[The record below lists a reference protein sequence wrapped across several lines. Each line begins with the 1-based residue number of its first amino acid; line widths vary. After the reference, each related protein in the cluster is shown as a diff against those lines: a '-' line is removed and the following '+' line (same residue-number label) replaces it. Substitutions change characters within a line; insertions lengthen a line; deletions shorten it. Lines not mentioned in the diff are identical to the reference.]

1 MAFLFAKSFPFCVQ
15 DAGETPTGNG
25 TVYPIGMS
33 LKAVMELF
41 WKCETFNLTGSY
53 ALSYFVDPGSR
64 KDYIINDSYSTE
76 VTSLTYWPPKMS
88 DMICSEQPVFYGE
101 GFGTGTIVT
110 TNSDVPQNS
119 QPFFYLQL
127 FAFSGAEVIKKGNL
141 YYPRFALVFAPGFEY
156 GSSYSTFET
165 GNGLYVEAP
174 NFVSVTLGDET
185 FSCSIYAYPRSPYSS
200 SFYPPQDIVFTGSIS
215 ITKSSDRLAE

>member
-25 TVYPIGMS
+25 TIYPIGMS

-76 VTSLTYWPPKMS
+76 VASLTYWPPKMS

-101 GFGTGTIVT
+101 GFGTGTIFT
-110 TNSDVPQNS
+110 TNAGIPRNS
-119 QPFFYLQL
+119 EPFFYLNMFNYFETQ
-127 FAFSGAEVIKKGNL
+127 EVIKKNNL
-141 YYPRFALVFAPGFEY
+141 FYPRFALVFAPGFEY
-156 GSSYSTFET
+156 GSYYST
-165 GNGLYVEAP
+165 VEPTSGSYATASD
-174 NFVSVTLGDET
+174 FLSITLGEET
-185 FSCSIYAYPRSPYSS
+185 FTCSMYASPGNPYPL
-200 SFYPPQDIVFTGSIS
+200 YPLQDILFTGSIS
-215 ITKSSDRLAE
+215 ITKSSERLAE